1 MVLKTQE
8 QINKDKAEFVTVE
21 NRFWRQVIVSRYQ
34 YEKMLKNGD
43 VKTPDRVAELE
54 KQVEELKVVKRLE
67 WEFLWEKV
75 TDEPN
80 EELILLENKVIEV
93 TNLLEKQV
101 EEKTALVEK
110 VSALEKQVEELKAK
124 IKK

>member
-54 KQVEELKVVKRLE
+54 KQVEELK
-67 WEFLWEKV
+67 
-75 TDEPN
+75 
-80 EELILLENKVIEV
+80 
-93 TNLLEKQV
+93 
-101 EEKTALVEK
+101 
-110 VSALEKQVEELKAK
+110 AK